1 MSILSVENLSLQ
13 IGTENI
19 LGGISFRLDQGRIL
33 AITGESGS
41 GKSMTALSIIQ
52 LQPKNSI
59 LEGEIFFHDE
69 EITKKDEFEL
79 CKIRGARIGMIF
91 QEPMTALNPVLSIG
105 KQMIESYRLHSDISY
120 DAALRSATEES
131 YKCI

>member
-1 MSILSVENLSLQ
+1 MSILSVENLSLK

-52 LQPKNSI
+52 LQPKNAK
-59 LEGEIFFHDE
+59 LEGEIFFHDQ
-69 EITKKDEFEL
+69 EITKKNEFE
-79 CKIRGARIGMIF
+79 
-91 QEPMTALNPVLSIG
+91 
-105 KQMIESYRLHSDISY
+105 
-120 DAALRSATEES
+120 
-131 YKCI
+131 